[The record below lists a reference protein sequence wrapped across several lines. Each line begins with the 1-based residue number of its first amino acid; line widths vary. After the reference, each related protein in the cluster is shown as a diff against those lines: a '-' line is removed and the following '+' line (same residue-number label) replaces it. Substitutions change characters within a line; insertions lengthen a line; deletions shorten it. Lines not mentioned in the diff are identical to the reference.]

1 MAGEFFD
8 HLSQLVSH
16 EIGLARKAGDD
27 ARAAEVVAALSDQLG
42 KSIAVICLG
51 DPEGIETMLTASEA
65 TVAAIAVDTGNT
77 IGAIRAAM
85 TAGHHLKGIQK

>member
-1 MAGEFFD
+1 MASAFFD
-8 HLSQLVSH
+8 RLSELVSR

-27 ARAAEVVAALSDQLG
+27 ARSAEVVAALTDQLG

-51 DPEGIETMLTASEA
+51 DPKGIETMLTASEA

-77 IGAIRAAM
+77 IAAIRAAM
-85 TAGHHLKGIQK
+85 SAAQQMKGIQK